1 MAIPKICT
9 NKFFLLAVSAS
20 FAFSMFIY
28 GVLNEGISEVKADNN
43 QNLDRITEIVDR
55 NSEKLIEIGEDVSY
69 IRGKIDKIE

>member
-1 MAIPKICT
+1 
-9 NKFFLLAVSAS
+9 
-20 FAFSMFIY
+20 MFIY